1 MSQSAKI
8 VVVGCPTDSPKP
20 ARTRPICAAANMGSG
35 GSREE
40 VHHYHEDKESKE
52 MARKANEEMAAMRSQ
67 MAEQERRNQENLE
80 RHQEALRRAEQLH
93 AEERDAFMK
102 RQDCEAEQRLVEEL
116 QRERYNVQKAKVE
129 KWQRLKRDYPIP
141 SFLQNYVNEV
151 SEDAEADAAR
161 DRFVNVAMLG
171 DSGTG
176 KSSLIKVFL
185 KHFGVDLPPD
195 QMPKVSMEGDGTL
208 LPTRFPLEKLGQV
221 SLWDLPG
228 QGTSKIPS
236 MTYLCNM
243 GLKYL
248 DAVCIVTDGRWSE
261 GDDNLLAAIHYA
273 GIRCFVVRS
282 KVDLAVDAGVEDK
295 GWGLA

>member
-1 MSQSAKI
+1 
-8 VVVGCPTDSPKP
+8 
-20 ARTRPICAAANMGSG
+20 
-35 GSREE
+35 
-40 VHHYHEDKESKE
+40 
-52 MARKANEEMAAMRSQ
+52 MARKANEEMAAIRSQ

-93 AEERDAFMK
+93 AEEKDAYMQ
-102 RQDCEAEQRLVEEL
+102 RLQAEQEERRMESDRAREQLEQQEREAEQRLVEEL
-116 QRERYNVQKAKVE
+116 QRERDNVQKAKVE

-141 SFLQNYVNEV
+141 SFLQKYVNEV
-151 SEDAEADAAR
+151 SEDAQADAAR

-176 KSSLIKVFL
+176 KSSLIKVIL

-243 GLKYL
+243 GLKYF

-282 KVDLAVDAGVEDK
+282 MRKDGTTP
-295 GWGLA
+295 

>member
-1 MSQSAKI
+1 
-8 VVVGCPTDSPKP
+8 
-20 ARTRPICAAANMGSG
+20 
-35 GSREE
+35 
-40 VHHYHEDKESKE
+40 
-52 MARKANEEMAAMRSQ
+52 MAAIRSK
-67 MAEQERRNQENLE
+67 MAEQERRNQQHLE

-141 SFLQNYVNEV
+141 SFLQKYVNEV
-151 SEDAEADAAR
+151 SEDAQADAAR
-161 DRFVNVAMLG
+161 DPFVNVAMLG

-176 KSSLIKVFL
+176 KSSLIKDIL
-185 KHFGVDLPPD
+185 KHFGVDLPQD

-228 QGTSKIPS
+228 QATSKIPS
-236 MTYLCNM
+236 ILFHR
-243 GLKYL
+243 
-248 DAVCIVTDGRWSE
+248 IIS
-261 GDDNLLAAIHYA
+261 LLVLVSRTWLLVSILFLLVLVS
-273 GIRCFVVRS
+273 R
-282 KVDLAVDAGVEDK
+282 K
-295 GWGLA
+295 